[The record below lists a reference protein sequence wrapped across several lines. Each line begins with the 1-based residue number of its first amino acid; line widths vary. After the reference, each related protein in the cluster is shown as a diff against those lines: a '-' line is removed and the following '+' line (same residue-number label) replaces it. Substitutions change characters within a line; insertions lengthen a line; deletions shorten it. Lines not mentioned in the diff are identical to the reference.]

1 MIKKSP
7 IHKIWRKHKER
18 IDSWKSELITF
29 KVKWLR
35 NYWKTDLTWKYYPL
49 DHVQSFQF
57 AHALPKWLYP
67 EYRNNPNNIVF
78 VDSIEQHEWLDK
90 TTAWKKAIVE
100 ALVMKWELIPRLK
113 EKWEDF
119 LIKQRQWNIH

>member
-1 MIKKSP
+1 MIKKTP
-7 IHKIWRKHKER
+7 IKRIWRKHQER
-18 IDSWKSELITF
+18 IADWRSELTTFRIKRLRNRWKS
-29 KVKWLR
+29 
-35 NYWKTDLTWKYYPL
+35 DLTGKYYMIEE
-49 DHVQSFQF
+49 VQSFQF

-67 EYRNNPNNIVF
+67 EYRNNPNNIVY
-78 VDSIEQHEWLDK
+78 VDSIEQHEWVDK

-100 ALVMKWELIPRLK
+100 ALVRKWELIPRLK